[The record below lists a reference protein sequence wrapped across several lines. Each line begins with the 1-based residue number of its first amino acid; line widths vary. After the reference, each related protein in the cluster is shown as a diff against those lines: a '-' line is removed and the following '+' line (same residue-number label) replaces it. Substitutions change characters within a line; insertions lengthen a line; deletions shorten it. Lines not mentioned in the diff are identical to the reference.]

1 MRRRGKLIL
10 ENEKVAEMSISLI
23 FKFNKQLFSFM
34 FGHLEMKSYLILCI
48 FLVIY
53 IFMLN
58 L

>member
-1 MRRRGKLIL
+1 ML
-10 ENEKVAEMSISLI
+10 ENEKVSEMSISLI
-23 FKFNKQLFSFM
+23 FKFNKQLVSFM
-34 FGHLEMKSYLILCI
+34 FGYLKMKSYLILYI